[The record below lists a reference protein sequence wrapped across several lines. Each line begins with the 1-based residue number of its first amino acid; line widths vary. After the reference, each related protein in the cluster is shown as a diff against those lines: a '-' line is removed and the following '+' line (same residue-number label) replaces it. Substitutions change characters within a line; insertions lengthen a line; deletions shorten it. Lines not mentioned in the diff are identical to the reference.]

1 MFTGNSDAAWERYGK
16 LDPYFGVAGDEKYK
30 MGNLDESSLEEFF
43 ESGEKHVNL
52 ILKAIREHLDSDFQP
67 TRALDFGC
75 GVGRLT
81 IPLARTCSHVVGI
94 DVSDS
99 MLNEARKNCLREG
112 VVENVDLVKSDD
124 DLSRVSSTFDFVT
137 SFITFQHI
145 PPRRGESILKTIID
159 RLDTNGVGALHFL
172 YFRKSSRVRDVTH
185 WMRKHVPLAN
195 NFMNL
200 IQKKPPLY
208 PLMQMN
214 IYRLSNICSILQE
227 RGCGHSYI
235 RFIDHGEYLGVLLFF
250 QKKALPTL

>member
-16 LDPYFGVAGDEKYK
+16 SDPYFGVAGDEKYK
-30 MGNLDESSLEEFF
+30 IGNLDKDSLQEFF
-43 ESGEKHVNL
+43 QSGEKHVNL
-52 ILKAIREHLDSDFQP
+52 ILGFVREHLDKDFQP

-81 IPLARTCSHVVGI
+81 IPLARACSHVVGI

-99 MLNEARKNCLREG
+99 MLDEARENCLREG
-112 VVENVDLVKSDD
+112 VVEKVDLVKSDD
-124 DLSRVSSTFDFVT
+124 NLSRALTTFDFVT

-145 PPRRGESILKTIID
+145 PPRRGESILKTIVD

-172 YFRKSSRVRDVTH
+172 YSRKSSRAREVAH
-185 WMRKHVPLAN
+185 WTRSSIPLAN

-200 IQKKPPLY
+200 IQRKPLFY

-214 IYRLSNICSILQE
+214 VYNLRNIFSLLQNS
-227 RGCGHSYI
+227 GCGHSYV
-235 RFIDHGEYLGVLLFF
+235 RFMDHGEHLGVLLLF